1 MNEPLWVVPWL
12 TQTNPRWRRPPSLI
26 PKNINNS
33 GLDKD
38 ICTKFHGKMHNGR
51 ADMQRWPRD
60 QKSKPEVNSRDVI
73 K

>member
-1 MNEPLWVVPWL
+1 MNEAS
-12 TQTNPRWRRPPSLI
+12 NPPSLI
-26 PKNINNS
+26 LKKNINNS

-38 ICTKFHGKMHNGR
+38 ICTKFHGKMHHGH
-51 ADMQRWPRD
+51 AEMTTD